1 MNDLLGLFD
10 LLEEEEKSEK
20 KKPKKS
26 ANKKQGKTSKKEKKY
41 ALPIYLGAGH
51 LRYLFSDENEKEWSE
66 DMLRIKL
73 GEVFGELQSLS
84 YEIDV
89 IEGELNQDIVS
100 EEVNTFITIY
110 INYTELT

>member
-10 LLEEEEKSEK
+10 LLEEEKSEK

-51 LRYLFSDENEKEWSE
+51 LRHLFSDENEKEWSE

-73 GEVFGELQSLS
+73 GEVFGELQSLP
-84 YEIDV
+84 V
-89 IEGELNQDIVS
+89 IIIQNNLHCL
-100 EEVNTFITIY
+100 IY
-110 INYTELT
+110 ILGMPYPFIGIQYRK